1 LRIKVWLRKVKCPAI
16 KLLVLIGRVRRRWS
30 RVVRGGKKSLYTSG
44 PKAMGIIILLLRVN
58 LLRRDINV
66 APLSLNLRL
75 DTGRVKNFG
84 LAREGLQSRV
94 QKAAEENI
102 SIFVKT
108 KHYAYS

>member
-1 LRIKVWLRKVKCPAI
+1 
-16 KLLVLIGRVRRRWS
+16 
-30 RVVRGGKKSLYTSG
+30 
-44 PKAMGIIILLLRVN
+44 MGITIPLRHAN
-58 LLRRDINV
+58 LLRRDTGV
-66 APLSLNLRL
+66 ALLSLSLQL
-75 DTGRVKNFG
+75 GTGRVKNFG